1 MPAAPGDSAGTGVA
15 LAAAIGGA
23 VAISFSAIFFALAAV
38 GPATGALFRVVYA
51 LPALAIIYLLRRRR
65 DHRTRRARVLA
76 FGAGLLLGADILA
89 WHSSI
94 GYIGT
99 GLATL
104 IANSQVV
111 FVAVAAWLILGEKPG
126 RRVAMAIPV
135 VLAGVALVSGMGRAD
150 SFGSRP
156 LLGAALALVAAIFYS
171 IFILG
176 IRHSN
181 QAQVPSAGPLLEA
194 TAGAAVAI
202 IAIGPIVSDIDL
214 SPSWPAHGW
223 LVALALVSQVGGWL
237 LISYA
242 LPRLPAAETATII
255 LLQPVLTMTWG
266 AVLFTE
272 RPSPLQL
279 VGAGIVLLGVFLV
292 ATRSRKRIPAPL
304 G

>member
-1 MPAAPGDSAGTGVA
+1 MTGRPVESAGTGVT

-23 VAISFSAIFFALAAV
+23 VAISFSAIFFALAEV
-38 GPATGALFRVVYA
+38 GPATGAVFRVLYA
-51 LPALAIIYLLRRRR
+51 LPALTILYLLRRRR
-65 DHRTRRARVLA
+65 DNRSRRARLIA
-76 FGAGLLLGADILA
+76 FGAGVFLGADILV

-94 GYIGT
+94 GYIGA

-111 FVAVAAWLILGEKPG
+111 LVAIAAWLILGERPG
-126 RRVAMAIPV
+126 RRVALAIPV
-135 VLAGVALVSGMGRAD
+135 VLVGVALVSGLGRED

-156 LLGAALALVAAIFYS
+156 LLGAALALVAALLYS
-171 IFILG
+171 VFILG

-181 QAQVPSAGPLLEA
+181 QAQVPPAGPLLEA

-202 IAIGPIVSDIDL
+202 VVIGPLISDIDFA
-214 SPSWPAHGW
+214 PSWPSHGW
-223 LVALALVSQVGGWL
+223 LLALALVAQVGGWL

-242 LPRLPAAETATII
+242 LPRIPAAETATII
-255 LLQPVLTMTWG
+255 LLQPVLTMIWG
-266 AVLFTE
+266 ALLFTE
-272 RPSPLQL
+272 RPSRLQL
-279 VGAGIVLLGVFLV
+279 VGAVVVLAGVSMV